1 MQKLVTIYLNSHTY
15 SKGKFLSTGA
25 EAHGLV
31 EEHLQDYLQQGWA
44 IKTIHGFGGSSET
57 VVANGWVVVLLEK
70 QGG

>member
-31 EEHLQDYLQQGWA
+31 EEHLQDYLQQGWT
-44 IKTIHGFGGSSET
+44 IKAIHGLGGSSESFF
-57 VVANGWVVVLLEK
+57 ACGWVIVLLEK
-70 QGG
+70 